1 MTGKTPRDD
10 EAERRRAVD
19 ESLARVDRDSET
31 LLRTTFEGASRTGRP
46 GVPGEETDPIE
57 IWGARI
63 GRTAG
68 GIFAVGLIVYLA
80 WTYL

>member
-1 MTGKTPRDD
+1 MTGKTPHDGD
-10 EAERRRAVD
+10 AERRRAVD

-31 LLRTTFEGASRTGRP
+31 LLRTTFEGASRHRRAG
-46 GVPGEETDPIE
+46 GPGEETDPIE

>member
-1 MTGKTPRDD
+1 MTGKTPDEDD
-10 EAERRRAVD
+10 AERRRAVD

-31 LLRTTFEGASRTGRP
+31 LLRTTFQGASRHRGAENGAP
-46 GVPGEETDPIE
+46 QDDPIE

-68 GIFAVGLIVYLA
+68 GIFAVVLIVYLA

>member
-1 MTGKTPRDD
+1 MAGKTPRDD

-31 LLRTTFEGASRTGRP
+31 LLRTTFEGASRKGRP
-46 GVPGEETDPIE
+46 GAPGEEVDPIE

>member
-1 MTGKTPRDD
+1 MMAGKTPRDD

-31 LLRTTFEGASRTGRP
+31 LLRTTFEGASRKGK
-46 GVPGEETDPIE
+46 PGEETDPIE

-68 GIFAVGLIVYLA
+68 GIFALGLIVYLA